1 MKLPVVCIIGR
12 PNVGKSS
19 LFNRILGRR
28 AAVVSDR
35 DGVTRDRHYQNANY
49 KGHEFTV
56 VDTGGFLPDDSIDV
70 LADSVRTQIFNAVE
84 ESDLVLFMV
93 DIRVGIT
100 KLDQQFARLVHKLD
114 KKVILVA
121 NKSENLGDRQESF
134 EFLKLGFGQ
143 PRTISAL
150 TGYACLS
157 LLDEVVSIL
166 PTPVRGER
174 REERPIRFAILGRP
188 NAGKSTLLNRLLR
201 QERAVVSDIP
211 GTTRDSIDCDFV
223 VDGQKFVVTDTA
235 GLRKKA
241 KVEDE
246 VEVFSNMRTL
256 ESIRRSDL
264 SVLMVDCT
272 RGMEVQDYRII
283 TEIRKAGKGLIV
295 VLNKWDILPNKSDK
309 SFDHMVKE
317 FLEREPMLEYVP
329 ILSISAKEGQRVGR
343 VVQAI
348 ETVYAN
354 CRRVLGRDRVAE
366 SFANFLQE
374 KSPPSRS
381 GKVVFLL
388 KKFYEEF
395 QLQGAPLR
403 LNFDRKL
410 TLRKDEELE
419 QFTESSN
426 SVLAGVNPQ
435 RHMDRKTRER

>member
-166 PTPVRGER
+166 PTPVRPCSCSSSSSG
-174 REERPIRFAILGRP
+174 
-188 NAGKSTLLNRLLR
+188 S
-201 QERAVVSDIP
+201 
-211 GTTRDSIDCDFV
+211 C
-223 VDGQKFVVTDTA
+223 
-235 GLRKKA
+235 
-241 KVEDE
+241 
-246 VEVFSNMRTL
+246 
-256 ESIRRSDL
+256 
-264 SVLMVDCT
+264 
-272 RGMEVQDYRII
+272 
-283 TEIRKAGKGLIV
+283 
-295 VLNKWDILPNKSDK
+295 W
-309 SFDHMVKE
+309 
-317 FLEREPMLEYVP
+317 
-329 ILSISAKEGQRVGR
+329 
-343 VVQAI
+343 
-348 ETVYAN
+348 
-354 CRRVLGRDRVAE
+354 
-366 SFANFLQE
+366 
-374 KSPPSRS
+374 PPSS
-381 GKVVFLL
+381 PG
-388 KKFYEEF
+388 
-395 QLQGAPLR
+395 PHCLR
-403 LNFDRKL
+403 LC
-410 TLRKDEELE
+410 
-419 QFTESSN
+419 
-426 SVLAGVNPQ
+426 
-435 RHMDRKTRER
+435 RH